1 MCSAAGSP
9 VPEGPGPVGELLLPP
24 TDGQERGLGGTD
36 TELSVVPPKI
46 SFEKDDDFTRVLDL
60 DLPDGDADLGG
71 AGEGD
76 CSVLPAMNVSR
87 NPDIDTDT
95 ALAAVRDGPP
105 LVRRFG
111 DGGQGGPEQRER
123 CVGGER
129 TDQAAVC
136 QLDSDIF
143 VDSLGVFVSGRVIE
157 RSVSR
162 TRVVQETEVPAE
174 GKAEDQ
180 LVAVKVADEESVPR
194 SWVDGTVTEGNT
206 CSVDIAQAGR
216 MRPNFLNDVDEIG
229 NEHGARSDRQLVTLT
244 RGGRDR
250 GDDISENIGADG
262 GDNFF
267 DNVNRECGPKA
278 RIC

>member
-24 TDGQERGLGGTD
+24 TDGQERGLGRTD

-76 CSVLPAMNVSR
+76 CSVLPAMNISR

-105 LVRRFG
+105 LVRRFW

-123 CVGGER
+123 CVGGEG

-174 GKAEDQ
+174 GEAEDQ
-180 LVAVKVADEESVPR
+180 LVAVEVADEESVPR

-244 RGGRDR
+244 RGGRNR

-262 GDNFF
+262 GDNLF